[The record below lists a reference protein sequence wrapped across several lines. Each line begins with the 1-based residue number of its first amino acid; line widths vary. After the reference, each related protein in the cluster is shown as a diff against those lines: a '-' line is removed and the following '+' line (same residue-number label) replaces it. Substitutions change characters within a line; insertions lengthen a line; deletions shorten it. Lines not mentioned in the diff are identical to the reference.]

1 MARGGFM
8 WGWNADQSDSEVRS
22 GHTLVSVGYLQI
34 LASSEKFI
42 FIQHFERNEKQV
54 SSHSM
59 FFIQLLNGSQPAGEI
74 STQIKP
80 NTKDIDCDYTKDV
93 IAKSFQF
100 YVFAVMALHTL
111 VSNHQR
117 LCHLLSVFLVFV
129 CGHVLL
135 APQPYKTQSWNLT
148 VKFKDGCGFE
158 RGGWKQKS
166 GTPFFTALADIHGPW
181 DTTEAVLRTLLC
193 VSYLSLSVF
202 VCGLILSTHY
212 HQNHVRCSYVT
223 LLTL

>member
-1 MARGGFM
+1 M

-93 IAKSFQF
+93 IAK
-100 YVFAVMALHTL
+100 
-111 VSNHQR
+111 
-117 LCHLLSVFLVFV
+117 
-129 CGHVLL
+129 
-135 APQPYKTQSWNLT
+135 
-148 VKFKDGCGFE
+148 
-158 RGGWKQKS
+158 
-166 GTPFFTALADIHGPW
+166 
-181 DTTEAVLRTLLC
+181 
-193 VSYLSLSVF
+193 
-202 VCGLILSTHY
+202 
-212 HQNHVRCSYVT
+212 
-223 LLTL
+223 